1 MVQPETAYP
10 IFIGVCF
17 LLSILTAAMEESLL
31 GVSSARLKQL
41 SEEGKTRIEHLQS
54 AGKENVLQGLKFWN
68 LLLTGAAG
76 FFAASQACVTTD
88 SQGRWMAFVYALLII
103 LSCVICQL
111 AVRQM
116 VVHSE
121 EKVAV
126 SSART
131 AVWLKVLATPL
142 TWISLLLSSPL
153 RRTRG
158 LHTPRGVTE
167 DDIKMMVDVGQEHGV
182 LEEEESEM
190 IHSIIQMGDTIARE
204 IMVPRMDMICI
215 QAQASQGDVL
225 ELAILHGLSKIPVYE
240 ETIDNI
246 VGIAY
251 IRDILPLL
259 KENRLQDP
267 VRSIIRP
274 ALFVP
279 GTKKVDD
286 LLGEMRKAKISMA
299 ILVDEYG
306 GTDGL
311 LTTEDI
317 LEEIVGDLADEHDRE
332 GPPLQIQEDGTAI
345 VDAKMNIEDLNSQ
358 LDLRLPDDE
367 YESIGGLVYGF
378 LGRVPA
384 RGDEVTVEDVVIRV
398 EKILRQRITLVRIL
412 KQSAPPGSGSRDLS
426 P

>member
-1 MVQPETAYP
+1 MVQPEIGYP
-10 IFIGVCF
+10 ILIGACF
-17 LLSILTAAMEESLL
+17 LLSILTAAMEESIL

-41 SEEGKTRIEHLQS
+41 AEEGKSGIELLQS
-54 AGKENVLQGLKFWN
+54 AGKESVLQGLKFWN

-76 FFAASQACVTTD
+76 FFAASQGCVATA
-88 SQGRWMAFVYALLII
+88 SPCRWMAPVYALLII
-103 LSCVICQL
+103 LLCVICQL

-116 VVHSE
+116 VVYSG

-126 SSART
+126 SSARA
-131 AVWLKVLATPL
+131 AVWLKVLAAPL
-142 TWISLLLSSPL
+142 TFLSLLLSSPL

-158 LHTPRGVTE
+158 LHESRPVTE

-204 IMVPRMDMICI
+204 IMVPRIDMICI

-267 VRSIIRP
+267 VQSIIRP

-299 ILVDEYG
+299 IIVDEYG

-367 YESIGGLVYGF
+367 YESLGGLVYGF

-412 KQSAPPGSGSRDLS
+412 KQGAHPGFGSRDS
-426 P
+426 VP

>member
-1 MVQPETAYP
+1 MVQAEIGYP
-10 IFIGVCF
+10 ILIGACF
-17 LLSILTAAMEESLL
+17 LLSILTAAMEESLM
-31 GVSSARLKQL
+31 GVSSARLRQL
-41 SEEGKTRIEHLQS
+41 AEEGKSGIELLQS

-76 FFAASQACVTTD
+76 FFAAC
-88 SQGRWMAFVYALLII
+88 QGFVKMESPGCWIAPVYALLII
-103 LSCVICQL
+103 LFCVICQL
-111 AVRQM
+111 AIRQM
-116 VVHSE
+116 VIHSG

-126 SSART
+126 SSARA

-142 TWISLLLSSPL
+142 TFLSLLLSSPL

-158 LHTPRGVTE
+158 LHTPRPVTE

-204 IMVPRMDMICI
+204 IMVPRIDMICI
-215 QAQASQGDVL
+215 QARSSQGDVL
-225 ELAILHGLSKIPVYE
+225 ELAIQHGLSKIPVYE

-299 ILVDEYG
+299 IIVDEYG

-332 GPPLQIQEDGTAI
+332 GPPLQILDDGTAI

-398 EKILRQRITLVRIL
+398 EKVLRQRITLVRIL
-412 KQSAPPGSGSRDLS
+412 KQGAHPGFGSLN
-426 P
+426 PVP